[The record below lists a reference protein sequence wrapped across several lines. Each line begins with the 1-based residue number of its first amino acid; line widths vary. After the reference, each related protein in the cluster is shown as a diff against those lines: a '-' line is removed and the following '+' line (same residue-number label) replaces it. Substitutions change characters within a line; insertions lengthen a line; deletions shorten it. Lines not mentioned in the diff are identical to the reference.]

1 MRPARLLVYSLL
13 PLFAACQVWKPESP
27 STSVDTRFQG
37 ELVKINGALQ
47 FRPCTEKRLFSIEDV
62 ANTGLRRE
70 ADSLFDDGA
79 QGLFVDLRGTMGPA
93 KVRGTDGKLEV
104 SRLYRMQNE
113 GPGCD
118 DPNFKLLTFAANGN
132 EPFWSARVNNQGLR
146 LDRPEHETL
155 ALPYVAEELPNGSTS
170 YSSEANGKKVE
181 LWIAPSSCTDS
192 MSGAFSSYSAE
203 LRIDGETLRGC
214 AYPGALGK

>member
-104 SRLYRMQNE
+104 SRLYRVQNE

-170 YSSEANGKKVE
+170 YSSEANGKKIGRAHV
-181 LWIAPSSCTDS
+181 
-192 MSGAFSSYSAE
+192 
-203 LRIDGETLRGC
+203 
-214 AYPGALGK
+214 

>member
-104 SRLYRMQNE
+104 SRLYRVQNE

-118 DPNFKLLTFAANGN
+118 DPNFAADLRRQRQRTLLERQGKQPGPAPGPPGTRDPGLAFTSPRNCRTAA
-132 EPFWSARVNNQGLR
+132 PAIPARRTARRSNCGSPR
-146 LDRPEHETL
+146 RP
-155 ALPYVAEELPNGSTS
+155 
-170 YSSEANGKKVE
+170 
-181 LWIAPSSCTDS
+181 APT
-192 MSGAFSSYSAE
+192 A
-203 LRIDGETLRGC
+203 
-214 AYPGALGK
+214 

>member
-79 QGLFVDLRGTMGPA
+79 QGL
-93 KVRGTDGKLEV
+93 
-104 SRLYRMQNE
+104 
-113 GPGCD
+113 
-118 DPNFKLLTFAANGN
+118 
-132 EPFWSARVNNQGLR
+132 R

>member
-104 SRLYRMQNE
+104 SRLYRVQNE

-146 LDRPEHETL
+146 LSGRTGQVKRGAARRPF
-155 ALPYVAEELPNGSTS
+155 PYKSNPACSRRRRSAVRPPS
-170 YSSEANGKKVE
+170 YSQ
-181 LWIAPSSCTDS
+181 
-192 MSGAFSSYSAE
+192 
-203 LRIDGETLRGC
+203 
-214 AYPGALGK
+214 

>member
-104 SRLYRMQNE
+104 SRLYRVQNE

-170 YSSEANGKKVE
+170 YSSEATARRSNCGSPRRP
-181 LWIAPSSCTDS
+181 APT
-192 MSGAFSSYSAE
+192 A
-203 LRIDGETLRGC
+203 
-214 AYPGALGK
+214 

>member
-47 FRPCTEKRLFSIEDV
+47 FRPCTEKRLVSIEDV

-104 SRLYRMQNE
+104 SRLYRVQNE

-132 EPFWSARVNNQGLR
+132 EPFWSARVNNQGCAWTAR
-146 LDRPEHETL
+146 NTRPWPCLTSPRNCRT
-155 ALPYVAEELPNGSTS
+155 AAPAIPARRTARRSNCGSPRRP
-170 YSSEANGKKVE
+170 
-181 LWIAPSSCTDS
+181 APT
-192 MSGAFSSYSAE
+192 A
-203 LRIDGETLRGC
+203 
-214 AYPGALGK
+214 

>member
-1 MRPARLLVYSLL
+1 MEARIAEHQCRHPL
-13 PLFAACQVWKPESP
+13 PGRTGEDQRRAAIPP
-27 STSVDTRFQG
+27 
-37 ELVKINGALQ
+37 
-47 FRPCTEKRLFSIEDV
+47 PCTEKRLFSIEDV

-104 SRLYRMQNE
+104 SRLYRVQNE

-155 ALPYVAEELPNGSTS
+155 ALPLRRRGTAERQHQLFQRGERQEGRTVDRPVVLHRQHERCLQQLLRRT
-170 YSSEANGKKVE
+170 AHRWRDAAR
-181 LWIAPSSCTDS
+181 LRL
-192 MSGAFSSYSAE
+192 SG
-203 LRIDGETLRGC
+203 RTGQ
-214 AYPGALGK
+214 

>member
-93 KVRGTDGKLEV
+93 KVPTASWRSADCTAC
-104 SRLYRMQNE
+104 RTRA
-113 GPGCD
+113 P
-118 DPNFKLLTFAANGN
+118 AATT
-132 EPFWSARVNNQGLR
+132 R
-146 LDRPEHETL
+146 T
-155 ALPYVAEELPNGSTS
+155 
-170 YSSEANGKKVE
+170 
-181 LWIAPSSCTDS
+181 SSC
-192 MSGAFSSYSAE
+192 
-203 LRIDGETLRGC
+203 
-214 AYPGALGK
+214 

>member
-1 MRPARLLVYSLL
+1 MHPYRTHTCAQLSSANVGETVRLSG
-13 PLFAACQVWKPESP
+13 WIH
-27 STSVDTRFQG
+27 R
-37 ELVKINGALQ
+37 
-47 FRPCTEKRLFSIEDV
+47 KRDHGNL
-62 ANTGLRRE
+62 
-70 ADSLFDDGA
+70 
-79 QGLFVDLRGTMGPA
+79 LFVDLRGTMGPA

-104 SRLYRMQNE
+104 SRLYRVQNE

>member
-1 MRPARLLVYSLL
+1 
-13 PLFAACQVWKPESP
+13 
-27 STSVDTRFQG
+27 
-37 ELVKINGALQ
+37 
-47 FRPCTEKRLFSIEDV
+47 
-62 ANTGLRRE
+62 
-70 ADSLFDDGA
+70 
-79 QGLFVDLRGTMGPA
+79 
-93 KVRGTDGKLEV
+93 
-104 SRLYRMQNE
+104 
-113 GPGCD
+113 
-118 DPNFKLLTFAANGN
+118 FAANGN